1 MKLTKTSLAIT
12 VLFLCL
18 GSASTFAADPAIQP
32 VETLA
37 ATDVATPE
45 VLDATADVTES
56 ADEAEATNPEMDL
69 AELQAEI
76 RIACDE
82 FAVDE
87 NVAEDKVAAFVDA
100 CIAENMPAEETEA
113 IEAVDNEVSEVE
125 EVESVDAA
133 TAPMITGQAA
143 TQE

>member
-1 MKLTKTSLAIT
+1 MKLTKTSLAI
-12 VLFLCL
+12 VAVFFCL
-18 GSASTFAADPAIQP
+18 GSASTFAADSATQP

-37 ATDVATPE
+37 ATDAATPE
-45 VLDATADVTES
+45 LLDATADVAET

-87 NVAEDKVAAFVDA
+87 KVADDKLADFVDA
-100 CIAENMPAEETEA
+100 CIAENMPAEETDA
-113 IEAVDNEVSEVE
+113 IEAVDNEVTEVE

-133 TAPMITGQAA
+133 TAPMVTGQAA